1 MARPVYVVH
10 CVDTEGPLH
19 ELVEATFERLK
30 AIFGIDLE
38 PSVALLRRL
47 QAGEVDLGGIEQA
60 VRKVVDPHLL
70 GYNDTWDKIDGM
82 LASCMSPAFR
92 EQTVD
97 FEGNGWVYNWFCVD
111 HVDYDRNPRRRDIG
125 YHNVYD
131 HYRGVIR
138 ETDSP
143 QDGVQFHYHPHA
155 FSRVA
160 NHSATHWWASS
171 DSLAQVLSRRVID
184 RRWFPAAHRAGFH
197 VIRPDSHWF
206 LEQHIPFDLSS
217 QAVAAVADDSA
228 QSGLDDGRWGD
239 WRRAPATWEPYH
251 PAHDDYQAR
260 GSSRRWIARC
270 LNIGTRYRL
279 LNEEHVRQAFA
290 EAEADR
296 PVVLAFTN
304 HDFRDMRP
312 DIDGVRELLVRV
324 AREFPD
330 VPFLFSESLTAMRA
344 ALQLPAQAPCELEVT
359 LTQAG
364 PSTHV
369 LEIRSQV
376 PTFGPQPWLA
386 LRTAAGT
393 YHHDNLDIDEPFHRW
408 RYVFDEET
416 YPVGALDAIGLAAN
430 NAFGVTTVVNLDP
443 ATGVASHRVLNDPSA
458 VVAARPGS

>member
-19 ELVEATFERLK
+19 ESVEATFERLK

-38 PSVALLRRL
+38 PSVALLRQL

-70 GYNDTWDKIDGM
+70 DYNDTWDKVDQM

-97 FEGNGWVYNWFCVD
+97 SEGHGWVYNWFCVD
-111 HVDYDRNPRRRDIG
+111 HVDYDLNPRRRDIG

-131 HYRGVIR
+131 HYQGVVR
-138 ETDSP
+138 ETGSA
-143 QDGVQFHYHPHA
+143 QDGVQFHYHPHN
-155 FSRVA
+155 FRREA
-160 NHSATHWWASS
+160 NRCATHWWASS
-171 DSLAQVLSRRVID
+171 DSLVQVLSRRVID

-239 WRRAPATWEPYH
+239 WRRAPVTWEPYH
-251 PAHDDYQAR
+251 PAHDDYQER
-260 GSSRRWIARC
+260 GSCRRWIARC

-279 LNEEHVRQAFA
+279 LSEEHVRQAFA
-290 EAEADR
+290 EAAADR

-312 DIDGVRELLVRV
+312 DIDGVRELLIRV
-324 AREFPD
+324 GRRVPGRSVPLQRGPHRHARGAAAPGAARLRARGHAHPD
-330 VPFLFSESLTAMRA
+330 RRRPPTSSRSGRRSRPSGRSRGWPCAPSPARITTTTSTSTSRSTAGATSSMRRPTRSA
-344 ALQLPAQAPCELEVT
+344 R
-359 LTQAG
+359 
-364 PSTHV
+364 ST
-369 LEIRSQV
+369 
-376 PTFGPQPWLA
+376 
-386 LRTAAGT
+386 
-393 YHHDNLDIDEPFHRW
+393 
-408 RYVFDEET
+408 
-416 YPVGALDAIGLAAN
+416 
-430 NAFGVTTVVNLDP
+430 
-443 ATGVASHRVLNDPSA
+443 PSA
-458 VVAARPGS
+458 WRPTTPTA